1 MISRQSKQFMS
12 DPTPNPAPSP
22 APQTST
28 RAQWPISKEVTTELD
43 LAEHVL
49 TAAQR
54 DVYAPALA
62 NEDVDATAIQNL
74 TTAIG
79 DADDLVFQATGGKAG
94 RKILTQTEQGLA
106 DTLVAKI
113 QAVQKRAKRKYPA
126 KDANREKYFIGA
138 GIESNHGLLATA
150 ADAIV
155 KTLATD
161 TLPGV
166 KPATITD
173 LQTALTNFKTGL
185 GTQSGGKGDTGA
197 AFQSLNAKI
206 KEIAG
211 LRRDIQYAADT
222 VWPCGD
228 PANAPIRA
236 EFKLPPDRSLK

>member
-1 MISRQSKQFMS
+1 
-12 DPTPNPAPSP
+12 
-22 APQTST
+22 
-28 RAQWPISKEVTTELD
+28 V
-43 LAEHVL
+43 LADEDID
-49 TAAQR
+49 AA
-54 DVYAPALA
+54 
-62 NEDVDATAIQNL
+62 AIQDL
-74 TTAIG
+74 TDAITA
-79 DADDLVFQATGGKAG
+79 ADDLVFQATGGKAG

-113 QAVQKRAKRKYPA
+113 QATQKPAKRKYPA

-150 ADAIV
+150 ADAIG

-161 TLPGV
+161 ALPGV

-211 LRRDIQYAADT
+211 LRRDIQYAAGHGLAL
-222 VWPCGD
+222 WQPGQR
-228 PANAPIRA
+228 PHPRRI
-236 EFKLPPDRSLK
+236 KLPADRSLK